1 LVEKKTKQS
10 VAAIPRL
17 KSSGVQSRPED
28 EKRPHPH
35 ECCFLESSGFAVS
48 TALPVV
54 EVSEAPTT
62 GKLISLKSSAH
73 LSSLALFVT
82 L

>member
-1 LVEKKTKQS
+1 MVEKKTNDG
-10 VAAIPRL
+10 VAAFPRL

-28 EKRPHPH
+28 EKRPRTQKR
-35 ECCFLESSGFAVS
+35 FFFKSSGFAVS

-54 EVSEAPTT
+54 EVPEAPATE
-62 GKLISLKSSAH
+62 KLMSLKSSAH
-73 LSSLALFVT
+73 LSFLVLFVT